1 MQSQQYKIGTDGK
14 LEVITAGKMLSD
26 GGSSKDSGE
35 DSKWNTSGVLKLEA
49 DTASKKSKPDADTTS
64 KKSKRSTLCYGQDLW
79 DCS

>member
-1 MQSQQYKIGTDGK
+1 MQSQQYKIGADGK
-14 LEVITAGKMLSD
+14 LEVITAGKMMSD

-35 DSKWNTSGVLKLEA
+35 DSMPGLLKLDV
-49 DTASKKSKPDADTTS
+49 DTTSRKSKTDADTTS

>member
-1 MQSQQYKIGTDGK
+1 MQSQQYKIGTDAK

-35 DSKWNTSGVLKLEA
+35 DSKWNIPGVLKL
-49 DTASKKSKPDADTTS
+49 DADTTS
-64 KKSKRSTLCYGQDLW
+64 KKSKRLTLCYGQDLW

>member
-14 LEVITAGKMLSD
+14 LEVITAGKMMSD

-35 DSKWNTSGVLKLEA
+35 DSMPGLLKL
-49 DTASKKSKPDADTTS
+49 DVDITS